1 MKGTESYNIELI
13 ELKLKLEVN
22 LILNLIKERNL
33 GIERLYRKP
42 QRADES
48 NQIET
53 KEGKDPKL

>member
-42 QRADES
+42 RADES